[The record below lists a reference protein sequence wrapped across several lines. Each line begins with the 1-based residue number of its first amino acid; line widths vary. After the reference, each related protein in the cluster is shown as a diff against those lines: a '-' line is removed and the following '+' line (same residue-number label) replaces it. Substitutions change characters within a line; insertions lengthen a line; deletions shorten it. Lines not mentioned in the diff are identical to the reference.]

1 MTCLM
6 ESLTRPNAMARSPRP
21 LPDSPALAQSPD
33 RSTGRVHAL
42 VCGEKGWE
50 REWLRRT
57 LQSLGYEVCG
67 VARDGVEALTV
78 ALATFPDVVL
88 TDLRLPRMDGAEL
101 TRRLMEALPTPVIAL
116 AEPRDGSLVR
126 QALMAGAVG
135 YLIKPFAEDR
145 LRPVIDGAM
154 RAFADRAV
162 TAWQIGGGAA
172 TPWGSETAASH
183 QRVATAQQLLMRQLR
198 LSEDEALDRL
208 YGLSRDHFESLEEAA
223 EEIVRLSRR

>member
-6 ESLTRPNAMARSPRP
+6 ERMTRPNAMGPSPRP
-21 LPDSPALAQSPD
+21 LPDTPALAPSPD

-42 VCGEKGWE
+42 VCDDQGWE
-50 REWLRRT
+50 REWLWRA

-67 VARDGVEALTV
+67 VARDGAEALSM
-78 ALATFPDVVL
+78 ALVRFPDVVL
-88 TDLRLPRMDGAEL
+88 TDLRMPRMDGAEL

-135 YLIKPFAEDR
+135 YLVKPFAEER
-145 LRPVIDGAM
+145 LQPVIDGAM

-172 TPWGSETAASH
+172 TPWGSGTAAHH
-183 QRVATAQQLLMRQLR
+183 QRLATTQQLLMRQLR

-223 EEIVRLSRR
+223 EEVVRLSQR